1 MLFNDIIGIVFS
13 TQPQQIG
20 AKKRWFFK
28 SRVIAM
34 QPEITFILILSEN
47 ILDKSSIQMHQ
58 LKANAQLE
66 HMGEYMENICE
77 YNF

>member
-1 MLFNDIIGIVFS
+1 
-13 TQPQQIG
+13 
-20 AKKRWFFK
+20 
-28 SRVIAM
+28 M